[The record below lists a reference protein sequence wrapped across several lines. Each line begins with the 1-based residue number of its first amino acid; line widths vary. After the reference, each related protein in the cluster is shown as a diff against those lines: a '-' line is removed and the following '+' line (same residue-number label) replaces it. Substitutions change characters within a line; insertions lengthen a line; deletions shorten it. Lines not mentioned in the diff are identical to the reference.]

1 MSTSVSVTA
10 ADATFQGENNDDYV
24 GGSVAGA
31 ADGHADGR
39 ADLVIGAHRDDTTG
53 SDAGAA
59 YLLLGPATGTI
70 DLATVGS
77 KALGVAGDDWAGQ
90 AVSTAGDID
99 NDGFDDVLIGV
110 PSRTIGTRTRARSGS
125 SAAAAGSARG
135 RSTAVRPRAWAGGRA
150 LDPPVPHADLIEQ
163 QLDDPLLHPDPV
175 GLVEAHPGLDAGAQA
190 AMRSTITSVLDV
202 ETGK

>member
-1 MSTSVSVTA
+1 M
-10 ADATFQGENNDDYV
+10 N
-24 GGSVAGA
+24 
-31 ADGHADGR
+31 ADGR

-59 YLLLGPATGTI
+59 YLLLGPATETI

-110 PSRTIGTRTRARSGS
+110 PFSDDWDTDAGRSGS

-135 RSTAVRPRAWAGGRA
+135 RSTAVRPRAWAGGWGPSTRRC
-150 LDPPVPHADLIEQ
+150 PTPTSSSGSSTT
-163 QLDDPLLHPDPV
+163 LLHPDRSGSSKPIQV
-175 GLVEAHPGLDAGAQA
+175 STQVPRQP
-190 AMRSTITSVLDV
+190 MRSTITSVLDV

>member
-1 MSTSVSVTA
+1 MVMAFAPRSRPVTTLLILLVAFGPASTDLYLPA
-10 ADATFQGENNDDYV
+10 LPEIA
-24 GGSVAGA
+24 
-31 ADGHADGR
+31 R
-39 ADLVIGAHRDDTTG
+39 ALG

-110 PSRTIGTRTRARSGS
+110 PFS
-125 SAAAAGSARG
+125 
-135 RSTAVRPRAWAGGRA
+135 
-150 LDPPVPHADLIEQ
+150 
-163 QLDDPLLHPDPV
+163 DDWDT
-175 GLVEAHPGLDAGAQA
+175 DAGQIWVV
-190 AMRSTITSVLDV
+190 R
-202 ETGK
+202 GGGW